1 MRRRPQQGVALV
13 ITLLLLGLLALLGTS
28 AMQSAT
34 LDLAMSGN
42 EHFRTRALQ
51 GAEAGIETALRE
63 LRDTPPGA
71 APAPRA
77 AQPMPGS
84 PGDGW
89 SSTVRYIADDP
100 PTAAAS
106 RGSRSGQ
113 HYTITSTGT
122 APRDARV
129 ALEAGVL
136 VVRDA
141 AGAVLAI
148 ERRYW
153 KRSDVD

>member
-1 MRRRPQQGVALV
+1 MKLRPQQGVALV

-63 LRDTPPGA
+63 LRDTSPGE
-71 APAPRA
+71 APAART
-77 AQPMPGS
+77 AQPMAGA
-84 PGDGW
+84 PGDEW
-89 SSTVRYIADDP
+89 SSTVRYITDDP
-100 PTAAAS
+100 PTALAS
-106 RGSRSGQ
+106 HGSRSGQ

-122 APRDARV
+122 APRAARV
-129 ALEAGVL
+129 TLEAGVL
-136 VVRDA
+136 VLRDA
-141 AGAVLAI
+141 AGAVLGI

-153 KRSDVD
+153 KRSDVE